1 VGATPENSTVLS
13 PGTYAF
19 RWQVNGSLGVDHTSL
34 QWGTDPD
41 PVRHFSHE
49 TDDRDEHAGD
59 WLGGTGWDG
68 ALDGATA
75 GVTYVENLTFAE
87 PGDYY
92 VVAKAQVDQRYARTL
107 APLAYGG
114 RENSYLRLIKERT
127 DETYREER
135 QGTDGLE
142 VVQGRLWWY
151 SPVLHVTVE

>member
-1 VGATPENSTVLS
+1 
-13 PGTYAF
+13 
-19 RWQVNGSLGVDHTSL
+19 
-34 QWGTDPD
+34 
-41 PVRHFSHE
+41 VRHFSHE

-59 WLGGTGWDG
+59 WLGGTGWDD
-68 ALDGATA
+68 ALDGATT
-75 GVTYVENLTFAE
+75 GVTYSENITFTE

-92 VVAKAQVDQRYARTL
+92 VVAKAQVDQRYAHTL

-127 DETYREER
+127 DESYREER

-142 VVQGRLWWY
+142 IVQGHLWWY